1 LVRHTGGILE
11 WIAAIVTAGERIS
24 RRDLPGA
31 PERSEELPAWYLAA
45 LADTLDVLSA
55 ADPAA
60 ETWTFSSIG
69 DRTTSW
75 WCRRLAVEIA
85 IHRWDIQH
93 AVTIGG
99 GDAAMPIDG
108 EVAAAGIEEFILD
121 FLPRLLGQD
130 GVNGVDGTL
139 HLHATD
145 GPVEWWIDL
154 DGGGIARPEHAK
166 ADTALRG
173 TRSDLLLWLANRGPL
188 DSLEV
193 IGSLQTPSN
202 WSQIRL

>member
-1 LVRHTGGILE
+1 M
-11 WIAAIVTAGERIS
+11 AAVVTAGERVS
-24 RRDLPGA
+24 RRDLPAA
-31 PERSEELPAWYLAA
+31 PERREELPAWYLAA
-45 LADTLDVLSA
+45 LAHTLDVLSA
-55 ADPAA
+55 ADPTA

-69 DRTTSW
+69 DRTTGW
-75 WCRRLAVEIA
+75 WCRRLAVETA

-93 AVTIGG
+93 AVALSG
-99 GDAAMPIDG
+99 GDAPTSIDG

-130 GVNGVDGTL
+130 WVDGVDGTL

-145 GPVEWWIDL
+145 GPAEWWIDL
-154 DGGGIARPEHAK
+154 DAGGIARPEHAK
-166 ADTALRG
+166 ADTAIRG

-188 DSLEV
+188 DSLE
-193 IGSLQTPSN
+193 ILGSPRAPNN